1 MNTNT
6 FMIVNG
12 NKINVYR
19 DLVRRTIKINLDKG
33 TGSQT
38 FKNPNLLESI
48 EKERG
53 QLTAHVLTI
62 IKAYLNANVH
72 TNGGRNLSSF
82 QDQDNLCRQPLL
94 WLGLTDPATRC
105 FIDQDNDPE
114 KVAFAEI
121 LKELWILFK
130 GNSFNTADLLTK
142 VRQDI
147 KRRSEWISLFHTIGI
162 DCCEEGN
169 KLELNTSMLG
179 SYMSRQIGDH
189 ENEFTL
195 TDNGMKRGQRLYRIT
210 KTE

>member
-1 MNTNT
+1 M
-6 FMIVNG
+6 
-12 NKINVYR
+12 
-19 DLVRRTIKINLDKG
+19 
-33 TGSQT
+33 QT
-38 FKNPNLLESI
+38 
-48 EKERG
+48 
-53 QLTAHVLTI
+53 TASLAWAHGPC
-62 IKAYLNANVH
+62 K
-72 TNGGRNLSSF
+72 R
-82 QDQDNLCRQPLL
+82 
-94 WLGLTDPATRC
+94 RC